1 MLELIKDSII
11 FAFEDAV
18 VGSNFVETSSSG
30 IYLGRDNHRAA
41 NTPRWGRV
49 AAVGPDVDGVVRG
62 NRILIEP
69 TMWTIGMVHDGVT
82 LWRTTEP
89 NVMCVDDGL

>member
-18 VGSNFVETSSSG
+18 AGNNFVETSASG
-30 IYLGRDNHRAA
+30 IYLGKDNHRAA

-49 AAVGPDVDGVVRG
+49 VAIGPDVETVKRND
-62 NRILIEP
+62 RILIEP
-69 TMWTIGMVHDGVT
+69 AMWTIGMMHDGVK

-89 NVMCVDDGL
+89 NVICIDG

>member
-18 VGSNFVETSSSG
+18 VKRDFVEKSDTG
-30 IYLGRDNHRAA
+30 IYLGRDKHRSA
-41 NTPRWGRV
+41 NAPRWAKV
-49 AAVGPDVDGVVRG
+49 VSVGPEVHDVKRG
-62 NRILIEP
+62 DRILIEP
-69 TMWTIGMVHDGVT
+69 MQWTIGMVYDGVT

-89 NVMCVDDGL
+89 NVIAIDG

>member
-18 VGSNFVETSSSG
+18 VGRNFVEMSDSG
-30 IYLGRDNHRAA
+30 IYIGRDKYRAA
-41 NTPRWGRV
+41 NAPRWAKV
-49 AAVGPDVDGVVRG
+49 VSVGPEVYDVKRG
-62 NRILIEP
+62 DRILIEP
-69 TMWTIGMVHDGVT
+69 MQWTIGMVYDGVT

-89 NVMCVDDGL
+89 NVLAIDG